1 MEINSKKMIENIHM
15 LATSEMPHLSNPSSK
30 KKSSG
35 NWKLFKLYLKQHIKT
50 SGTHQKQIYNFKAS
64 IREEERLKINEPNIH
79 LKKV

>member
-1 MEINSKKMIENIHM
+1 MF
-15 LATSEMPHLSNPSSK
+15 ATSEMPHLSNLSSK

-50 SGTHQKQIYNFKAS
+50 SRTHQKQMYNFKAS
-64 IREEERLKINEPNIH
+64 IKEERLKINEPNIH